1 MKHELSND
9 VLNDIKN
16 LAIQKANELN
26 LRIVSVEWV
35 YEEPNNVLRII
46 ADEDQGLTIE
56 SSSLLNEALSDALDE
71 LDPIEDEY
79 VLEVSSMG
87 CEREL
92 KTNEDIISSIN
103 EYVHVD
109 LNNYVSINQKQ
120 KFKSLEGYLEEVN
133 DNNIVVLVNYRG
145 QKKHIPIQKDNI
157 QLIRLA
163 IKF

>member
-1 MKHELSND
+1 
-9 VLNDIKN
+9 
-16 LAIQKANELN
+16 
-26 LRIVSVEWV
+26 
-35 YEEPNNVLRII
+35 
-46 ADEDQGLTIE
+46 
-56 SSSLLNEALSDALDE
+56 
-71 LDPIEDEY
+71 
-79 VLEVSSMG
+79 MG